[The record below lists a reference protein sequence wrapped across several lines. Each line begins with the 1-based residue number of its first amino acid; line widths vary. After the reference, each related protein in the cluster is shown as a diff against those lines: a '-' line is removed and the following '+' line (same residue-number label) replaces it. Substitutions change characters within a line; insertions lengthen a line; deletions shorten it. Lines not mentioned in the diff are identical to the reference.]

1 MESTGTAPARVLT
14 VAANNNSRREV
25 SAPPPAIPASV
36 RAGAQWFF
44 WIVSLI
50 GMDSVLTGFGSHLHR
65 FTGLGITD
73 LLSGL
78 ANHSGSDAALHLVV
92 NGWMAIGF
100 LFLGY
105 CALEGRKWAFVLGM
119 AAYAVDAT
127 MLAAA
132 GDYLSV
138 AFHAIIFAAIFRGFA
153 ALRRVASSEPSEAV
167 SAAHAG

>member
-14 VAANNNSRREV
+14 VGANENSRREG
-25 SAPPPAIPASV
+25 SAPQPAIPASV
-36 RAGAQWFF
+36 AAGAQWFF
-44 WIVSLI
+44 WIVGLT
-50 GMDSVLTGFGSHLHR
+50 GMDSVLTGLGSHVHR
-65 FTGLGITD
+65 FTGLGITA
-73 LLSGL
+73 LVSRL
-78 ANHSGSDAALHLVV
+78 AAHSGSDAALHLIV

-105 CALEGRKWAFVLGM
+105 CALEGRKWAFALGM
-119 AAYAVDAT
+119 AVYTADAA

-138 AFHAIIFAAIFRGFA
+138 AFHAIILAAIFRGFA
-153 ALRRVASSEPSEAV
+153 ALRRLVSSEPSNAA